1 MDEIRDGLKQ
11 ELVGRRGMVA
21 IVMQGGTIKVGD
33 TINVERS
40 EPLAS

>member
-11 ELVGRRGMVA
+11 ELEGRRGMVSR
-21 IVMQGGTIKVGD
+21 VVQGGVISVGD
-33 TINVERS
+33 PITIERS